1 MARVWNHGDGY
12 RRGPPAR
19 IRFHGFESDTARL
32 QNAGWRI
39 AEHFQDCHY
48 DMSRDWEIIL
58 SAPGTDMK
66 LRGRC
71 REREFRSRMH
81 SGYEAEYN
89 APVYPLWF
97 EVDEYFHDYKVSVRD
112 VYYSRSAFREIDGS
126 HTIADRLVSVDW
138 GSIFPPRQ
146 EPKEKV
152 LIQKADMSVI
162 EHLEAVLREQA
173 PKQKELRQRA
183 VDHETSVIA
192 QLVQVA

>member
-32 QNAGWRI
+32 QHAGWRI

-48 DMSRDWEIIL
+48 HMSRDWEIIL
-58 SAPGTDMK
+58 AAPGTDMK

-71 REREFRSRMH
+71 SEREFKSRIY
-81 SGYEAEYN
+81 SDREYEGF
-89 APVYPLWF
+89 PIYPLHF
-97 EVDEYFHDYKVSVRD
+97 EVDEYFHDYKVSIRD
-112 VYYSRSAFREIDGS
+112 AYYFSSRFREIDGS

-138 GSIFPPRQ
+138 GSVFPPRQ

-183 VDHETSVIA
+183 AEGQTEVIA
-192 QLVQVA
+192 QLIKVA